1 MYAQV
6 IIDITHE
13 KLDRVF
19 TYCIPSELEGMLQ
32 IGMEVLVPF
41 GASNKERHAYVL
53 DFPIPVILIP
63 RRLKRYRE
71 FWRSV

>member
-41 GASNKERHAYVL
+41 GASNKERHAYV
-53 DFPIPVILIP
+53 V
-63 RRLKRYRE
+63 
-71 FWRSV
+71 